1 MRFTELKTASGLWLL
16 YVKPDKSYAE
26 IGRQTPTAHSYLTTS
41 VYREKYEIWRLSDVI
56 KARTLKVPL
65 THNYEIRYYHKYE
78 KMPSD
83 YLTMTNMENA
93 LSYVFRAIG
102 YPRDNFK
109 LEEYILEY
117 GENKE

>member
-1 MRFTELKTASGLWLL
+1 MHLTELHTSTGLWLL

-56 KARTLKVPL
+56 KARTKVVPL

-109 LEEYILEY
+109 LEEYILDN
-117 GENKE
+117 GEGEK